1 MNEYARREAL
11 RELDAARPAIARL
24 DASRHTEDLAADL
37 IDGWSA
43 VEAALRALVGT
54 GSSALAGQALIREAR
69 QRQLIGFD
77 QANSLAEFNAA
88 RERVARTDYVPT
100 EADSNAARAG
110 FLKLESALMAPSEP
124 EPARDNPAVAA
135 ATVTPPIAP
144 TEPIAAVPTTSG
156 RDPKWLVIGGIVV
169 AVLVIAVAAW
179 LLLRGRGTDAA
190 LQRGV
195 ADYQRGQR
203 EAAVAEFNSVIRDD
217 PNNAL
222 AHVYLSRMAREVG
235 NLTLAHQE
243 AVAAVQA
250 DKTNSTAMRELA
262 SYFLTVGD
270 YNQARVWFTH
280 ALEQNPGDK
289 ASQGWLGC
297 TLIKLGNPQ
306 LAMNFF
312 NRAGQGPW
320 STCMPTATGLPSQ
333 GYPQA
338 IPPGGT
344 QPYPAPQP

>member
-11 RELDAARPAIARL
+11 RAIDAARPAIARL
-24 DASRHTEDLAADL
+24 DSSRHVEDVAADL

-43 VEAALRALVGT
+43 VETALRALVGT
-54 GSSALAGQALIREAR
+54 GSAALSGQSLIREAR

-77 QANSLAEFNAA
+77 QANALAEFNAA

-100 EADSNAARAG
+100 EGDANAARSG
-110 FLKLESALMAPSEP
+110 FLKLESALMAPAEP
-124 EPARDNPAVAA
+124 GHDTAPTAA
-135 ATVTPPIAP
+135 ATTTPPVAP
-144 TEPIAAVPTTSG
+144 TEPIVTLPTTAG
-156 RDPKWLVIGGIVV
+156 RDPKWLVLGGIVL
-169 AVLVIAVAAW
+169 AVLVLGIVGW
-179 LLLRGRGTDAA
+179 LLFRGRGTDAA
-190 LQRGV
+190 LQRGI

-203 EAAVAEFNSVIRDD
+203 EAAVAEFNSVIRDE
-217 PNNAL
+217 PNNAI

-243 AVAAVQA
+243 AVNAVQA
-250 DKTNSTAMRELA
+250 DKTSAMAMRELA

-280 ALEQNPGDK
+280 ALEQNPQDR

-297 TLIKLGNPQ
+297 ALVKLGNLQ

-338 IPPGGT
+338 IPPGAA

>member
-1 MNEYARREAL
+1 MNDYARREAL
-11 RELDAARPAIARL
+11 RALDAARPAIARL
-24 DASRHTEDLAADL
+24 DTGRHTEDVAADL

-43 VEAALRALVGT
+43 VETALRSLVGT
-54 GSSALAGQALIREAR
+54 GSTALSGQALIREAR

-88 RERVARTDYVPT
+88 RERVSRTDYQPT
-100 EADSNAARAG
+100 EADTNAARAG
-110 FLKLESALMAPSEP
+110 FLKFESALMSP
-124 EPARDNPAVAA
+124 EPSARDVATAPMTAA
-135 ATVTPPIAP
+135 AAPVTSAPGTP
-144 TEPIAAVPTTSG
+144 TEPIPLSRPR
-156 RDPKWLVIGGIVV
+156 RDPKWLVIGGIVA
-169 AVLVIAVAAW
+169 AVIVLGIAGW
-179 LLLRGRGTDAA
+179 LLFGRRGSRGA
-190 LQRGV
+190 LQQGIEY
-195 ADYQRGQR
+195 YQRGQR
-203 EAAVAEFNSVIRDD
+203 EAAVTQFNTVVRDD
-217 PNNAL
+217 PGNAV

-250 DKTNSTAMRELA
+250 DKTSAIAMRELA

-280 ALEQNPGDK
+280 ALQQSPDDR

-297 TLIKLGNPQ
+297 TLVKLGNPQ

-320 STCMPTATGLPSQ
+320 STCMPTATGMPPQ
-333 GYPQA
+333 GYPQGA
-338 IPPGGT
+338 T
-344 QPYPAPQP
+344 QPPVAP

>member
-1 MNEYARREAL
+1 MNDYARREAL
-11 RELDAARPAIARL
+11 RAIDAARPAIARL
-24 DASRHTEDLAADL
+24 DSSRHAEDVAADL

-43 VEAALRALVGT
+43 VETALRALVGT
-54 GSSALAGQALIREAR
+54 GSAALSGQALIREAR
-69 QRQLIGFD
+69 QRQLIAFD
-77 QANSLAEFNAA
+77 QANALAEFHAA
-88 RERVARTDYVPT
+88 RDRVSRTDYVPT
-100 EADSNAARAG
+100 EVDANAARSG
-110 FLKLESALMAPSEP
+110 FLKLESALMAPT
-124 EPARDNPAVAA
+124 EPAHDGAPTAAA
-135 ATVTPPIAP
+135 ATTPPVAS
-144 TEPIAAVPTTSG
+144 TEPIVTLPATAG
-156 RDPKWLVIGGIVV
+156 RDPKWLVLGGIVL
-169 AVLVIAVAAW
+169 AAIVLAIAGW
-179 LLLRGRGTDAA
+179 LLFRGRGSDAA
-190 LQRGV
+190 LQRGI

-217 PNNAL
+217 PNNAI

-243 AVAAVQA
+243 AVNAVQA
-250 DKTNSTAMRELA
+250 DRTNSTAMRELA

-280 ALEQNPGDK
+280 ALEQNPQDK

-297 TLIKLGNPQ
+297 ALVKLGNPQ

-338 IPPGGT
+338 IPPGAA